1 MFFLVYVSSATRP
14 FSGEDL
20 RVLLETCRKNNAEL
34 GVTGMLLY
42 KDGNFMQVLEG
53 DEGSVRGLYERI
65 AADPRHGGEI
75 TLQQGFAEGR
85 QFPDWSMGF
94 PRPGLARGARRPW
107 LQRVP
112 ERAPHRPRVL
122 RRPLPSSEAPDHVQE
137 DHVSKRVRAP
147 SFANGSAEAGP
158 DLGRQNVPEACT
170 QTGRGGSGKNCIRR
184 RGGTSNADQTKI
196 MQDAVSGFPGTPL
209 LRE

>member
-20 RVLLETCRKNNAEL
+20 HILLETCRKNNAEL

-53 DEGSVRGLYERI
+53 DEGAVRGLYERI

-85 QFPDWSMGF
+85 QVRGWSVVV
-94 PRPGLARGARRPW
+94 RARASPEARRPG

-112 ERAPHRPRVL
+112 DRPRVL
-122 RRPLPSSEAPDHVQE
+122 RRPLP
-137 DHVSKRVRAP
+137 
-147 SFANGSAEAGP
+147 
-158 DLGRQNVPEACT
+158 GR
-170 QTGRGGSGKNCIRR
+170 
-184 RGGTSNADQTKI
+184 
-196 MQDAVSGFPGTPL
+196 
-209 LRE
+209 

>member
-1 MFFLVYVSSATRP
+1 MFFLVYVSSAARP

-20 RVLLETCRKNNAEL
+20 RALLETCRKNNAEL

-53 DEGSVRGLYERI
+53 DEEAVRGLYARI

-94 PRPGLARGARRPW
+94 RDLDS
-107 LQRVP
+107 P
-112 ERAPHRPRVL
+112 EERSTQGYSEFLNAPLTGQEFYGDPSRAQKL
-122 RRPLPSSEAPDHVQE
+122 LLTF
-137 DHVSKRVRAP
+137 KR
-147 SFANGSAEAGP
+147 
-158 DLGRQNVPEACT
+158 T
-170 QTGRGGSGKNCIRR
+170 
-184 RGGTSNADQTKI
+184 
-196 MQDAVSGFPGTPL
+196 M
-209 LRE
+209 